1 MDDGLPVGAV
11 ATPPS
16 GAGPR
21 EEGVAFRDEEPA
33 QERPNR
39 SPVLPTPT
47 KPVEIIGVAES
58 IAEPEAAKP
67 RKAGP
72 AKGKAKTAKAKSEK
86 SETKNGAKNSAKY
99 DAKYGAKSKGPT
111 PAAAKGRLPKM
122 SSKRRGK
129 G

>member
-1 MDDGLPVGAV
+1 
-11 ATPPS
+11 PPS

-86 SETKNGAKNSAKY
+86 SETKNGAKN
-99 DAKYGAKSKGPT
+99 GAKSKGPP

-129 G
+129 GR